1 MFVAMATNETV
12 KKPQPRLSNEDFLQ
26 MMLKKAYT
34 KDEPA
39 TPHKNTA
46 DPKQVE
52 QLLKD
57 LQAKKF
63 KPSK

>member
-1 MFVAMATNETV
+1 MAESQV
-12 KKPQPRLSNEDFLQ
+12 KKPQPRLSNDDFLQ

-34 KDEPA
+34 KEEPA
-39 TPHKNTA
+39 TPQLKNDA